1 MAEPNPI
8 LDEDLYNAIVLGG
21 TSSPGMV
28 KLSGH
33 DREIGWDVKKG
44 PGQSGAT
51 TTRTSEDPVEFTA
64 TFTLTDVDDFDAWPA
79 FRTLLLSTVSGAT
92 PKALDVYHPDLAA
105 NDIKSVVL
113 KSLGGVMHAGQGGQT
128 IAVKLLE
135 YRPPKPKGG
144 TPSGSKAKKPDP
156 DQAALDELARL
167 TKKFS
172 DTPWG

>member
-8 LDEDLYNAIVLGG
+8 LDEDLYDAIVLGG
-21 TSSPGMV
+21 TSSPGTV

-64 TFTLTDVDDFDAWPA
+64 TFSLTDVEDFDAWPA

-92 PKALDVYHPDLAA
+92 PKALDVYPDLAA
-105 NDIKSVVL
+105 NASRA
-113 KSLGGVMHAGQGGQT
+113 S
-128 IAVKLLE
+128 
-135 YRPPKPKGG
+135 
-144 TPSGSKAKKPDP
+144 S
-156 DQAALDELARL
+156 
-167 TKKFS
+167 
-172 DTPWG
+172 